1 MSDEPR
7 TLTLLQRW
15 HGGDRQALE
24 TLLHRD
30 LPWLRGEV
38 QRRMGN
44 ELRERADADD
54 VVQQAMI
61 AVLQSGPRFLLD
73 DREHYRALMLRIVEN
88 TIKKQIRLGRQQKRD
103 AAREEPLPSGSVLA
117 LDASGTRPSAAADR
131 NEKRAW
137 VQLALELLP
146 DGDREVI
153 LMRQWEGL
161 PFATVG
167 GKLGIAEDAARM
179 RFDRAL
185 ARLAR
190 TVQQLRAGQLQSVL
204 GR

>member
-7 TLTLLQRW
+7 TLLLLQRW

-24 TLLHRD
+24 TLLRRD
-30 LPWLRGEV
+30 LPWLRDEV

-44 ELRERADADD
+44 ALRERADADD

-61 AVLQSGPRFLLD
+61 AVLQSGPRFLVA
-73 DREHYRALMLRIVEN
+73 DRDHYRALMLRIVEN

-117 LDASGTRPSAAADR
+117 LDAPGTRPSAAADR

-146 DGDREVI
+146 DGDREII
-153 LMRQWEGL
+153 LLRQWEGL
-161 PFATVG
+161 PFSVVG
-167 GKLGIAEDAARM
+167 QQLGIAEDAARM
-179 RFDRAL
+179 RFERAL